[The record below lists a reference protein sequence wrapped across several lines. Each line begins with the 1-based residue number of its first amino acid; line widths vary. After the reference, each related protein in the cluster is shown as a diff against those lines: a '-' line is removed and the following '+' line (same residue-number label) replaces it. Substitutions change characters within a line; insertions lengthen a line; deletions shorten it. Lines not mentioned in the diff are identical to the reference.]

1 MTMTE
6 QEIKALVSLLDDDD
20 KEVSQLIE
28 IEIRQQGGKIIPFLE
43 NEWESAGFAPDVQR
57 RIEELIHD
65 LQYDQMLE
73 RLANWHHGG
82 AVDLLEG
89 LWIIATYQYPDLSLD
104 KLRADFDQ
112 FYYDTWLEFKADMHP
127 IDQVRALNGVFYNKL
142 KFGSNTKN
150 FHSANNSMINVVLE
164 SRKGNPITLCCIYMI
179 VAQRLNMPVYGVNL
193 PNLFVLTY
201 KQDSVQFYVNVFNKG
216 LVFMRSDIDHY
227 IAQLNLKPNDTFY
240 QPCSNL
246 DILKRM
252 LRNLALA
259 FDKTGDTE
267 KVKEIER
274 MAKILSEP
282 SED

>member
-20 KEVSQLIE
+20 KEVSRLIE
-28 IEIRQQGGKIIPFLE
+28 SEIRQQGGKIIPFLE

-57 RIEELIHD
+57 RIEELIHA
-65 LQYDQMLE
+65 LQYEQLLE

-89 LWIIATYQYPDLSLD
+89 LWIVATYQYPDLSLD
-104 KLRADFDQ
+104 KLRGEFEQ

-127 IDQVRALNGVFYNKL
+127 IDQIRALNSVFYTKL

-201 KQDSVQFYVNVFNKG
+201 KQEGVQFYVNVFNKG

-246 DILKRM
+246 DIIKRM

-259 FDKTGDTE
+259 FEKTGDAD

-274 MAKILSEP
+274 MAKILNEP
-282 SED
+282 TNI